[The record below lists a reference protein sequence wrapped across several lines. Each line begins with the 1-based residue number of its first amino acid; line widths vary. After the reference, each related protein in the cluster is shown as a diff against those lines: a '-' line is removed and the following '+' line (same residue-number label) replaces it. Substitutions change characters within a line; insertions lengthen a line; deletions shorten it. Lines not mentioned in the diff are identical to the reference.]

1 MYLCAESESCTVYVK
16 AMPVFFG
23 GCVADLIRRRHTCTI
38 ERLIQED
45 EKRLDLTDPASL
57 RDFLWRFNGSLLDVR
72 QDILRRLPIIE
83 VRRDALGRRLDQS
96 SDHVLRRLDQSSD
109 RVVAFL
115 CDGLRELD
123 DDDCKLIDEA
133 FDDNLRNFSQ
143 HMMADKEKLWQLLTQ
158 SGPAMGLQAPARFTI
173 CLHMSDA

>member
-1 MYLCAESESCTVYVK
+1 MNSVYVK

-96 SDHVLRRLDQSSD
+96 SDHVLRRLDQSSG
-109 RVVAFL
+109 RVAAFL
-115 CDGLRELD
+115 CDSLRELD

-143 HMMADKEKLWQLLTQ
+143 HLMADKEKLWKLLTQ
-158 SGPAMGLQAPARFTI
+158 SGPTMGLQAPARFTI
-173 CLHMSDA
+173 CLHM

>member
-1 MYLCAESESCTVYVK
+1 MNSVYVK

-45 EKRLDLTDPASL
+45 EKRVDLTDPSSL

-83 VRRDALGRRLDQS
+83 ARQDLLGKRLDHLP
-96 SDHVLRRLDQSSD
+96 DH
-109 RVVAFL
+109 AFL

-123 DDDCKLIDEA
+123 DDDCKLIDAA